1 MNFYSKY
8 VRHLALGAV
17 VVTALQACGSEEVAA
32 PAPGPVE
39 VGVVTLAAEDVVL
52 TTELPGRTTAFRKA
66 EIRPQVTG
74 IIVKRLFEEGS
85 EITEGQQ
92 LYQIDDARYKAAY
105 ATAQAGLAEAK
116 ANLDVARAREQRY
129 KDLVA
134 ARAVSQQDY
143 DDALASFRQAEA
155 AIAGAEAAIETARI
169 NLEYTRVLAPISGQ
183 IGKSA
188 VTEGALVTAGQAQA
202 LAVIQQLDPIY
213 VDMSQSVDEINEIR
227 REVAQGN
234 LVRDEA
240 PEVYLSGQ
248 GPELTGTLEFAEV
261 DVNQSTGTVTMR
273 AQFANPDNLLLPGM
287 FVRAV
292 VEEGTR
298 MGALLIPQRG
308 VAHNQQGQAT
318 VMVVN
323 EQGQAEMRVL
333 QVGRAIGGDWLV
345 LSGVQPGEQVIVEGL
360 QKVQPGAPVKAVPAA
375 SGANSQQPQQ
385 SGQSPVNSEG

>member
-1 MNFYSKY
+1 MSFYSKY
-8 VRHLALGAV
+8 VRRLALGAV
-17 VVTALQACGSEEVAA
+17 VMTALAACSSEEGAA
-32 PAPGPVE
+32 PPAAGPVE
-39 VGVVTLAAEDVVL
+39 VGVVTLEAKDVAL
-52 TTELPGRTTAFRKA
+52 TTELPGRTTAFRKS

-105 ATAQAGLAEAK
+105 ATAQAGLEEAK

-169 NLEYTRVLAPISGQ
+169 NLEYTQVRAPISGR
-183 IGKSA
+183 IGKSS
-188 VTEGALVTAGQAQA
+188 VTEGALVAAGQPQA

-213 VDMSQSVDEINEIR
+213 VDMSQSVEEINEIR

-234 LVRDEA
+234 LVRDDA
-240 PEVYLSGQ
+240 PPVYLPGVELSGV
-248 GPELTGTLEFAEV
+248 LEFAEV
-261 DVNQSTGTVTMR
+261 EVNESTGTVTMR
-273 AQFANPDNLLLPGM
+273 ARFTNSDNLLLPGM
-287 FVRAV
+287 FVRAIL
-292 VEEGTR
+292 EEGTR
-298 MGALLIPQRG
+298 VNALLVPQRG
-308 VAHNQQGQAT
+308 ITHNRQGQPTA
-318 VMVVN
+318 MIVN
-323 EQGQAEMRVL
+323 HQGEAELRVL
-333 QVGRAIGGDWLV
+333 TVGRAMGNDWLV
-345 LSGVQPGEQVIVEGL
+345 LSGLQSGDQVIVEGL

-375 SGANSQQPQQ
+375 SGAGERQQE
-385 SGQSPVNSEG
+385 SGQSSANLEG